1 MATTA
6 APPLSLEEFSRL
18 PGDSER
24 HEMSEGELIT
34 MAPVKSLH
42 SRLARLIF
50 KLLESYLDKSG
61 AAEAFP
67 EAGYVL
73 SRSPLT
79 IRQPDVSVLSKER
92 VLATAEDNY
101 FEGGPELAIEV
112 VSPSD
117 SAEDLE
123 LKAKQYLKAGSSE
136 VWVLYPKTK
145 DIHVFAASGEVKVLG
160 EGDVLQSA
168 LLPGFSVKVAELFLQ

>member
-6 APPLSLEEFSRL
+6 APPLTIEEFSRL
-18 PGDSER
+18 PRDSER

-34 MAPVKSLH
+34 MPFPKSLH
-42 SRLARLIF
+42 TLIAN
-50 KLLESYLDKSG
+50 SVY
-61 AAEAFP
+61 EALRP
-67 EAGYVL
+67 SSKEYGTVRVLVEAGYVL

-79 IRQPDVSVLSKER
+79 IRQPDISVLSKDR
-92 VLATAEDNY
+92 ILATPEDSY
-101 FEGGPELAIEV
+101 FEGAPELAIEV

-160 EGDVLQSA
+160 EEDVLQSA
-168 LLPGFSVKVAELFLQ
+168 TLPGFSVKVAELFLQ